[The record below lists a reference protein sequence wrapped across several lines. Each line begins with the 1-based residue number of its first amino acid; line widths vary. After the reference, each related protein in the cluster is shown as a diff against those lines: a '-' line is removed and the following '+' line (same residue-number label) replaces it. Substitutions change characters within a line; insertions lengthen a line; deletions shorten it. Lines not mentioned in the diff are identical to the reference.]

1 MPKLK
6 SSKKII
12 NLSWSLVLSLSFVF
26 LLSACGRYIPPV
38 SPVVLVPTA
47 VQELTA
53 VVDPQGSKR
62 VTISWVAPEKDMRG
76 KPLTEL
82 TGYSVEALSIATDG
96 SQVLTDKSSEDTFD
110 EVAFIPDTY
119 LATLKAKQDEAEQ
132 RGDIVRRVKVTKEQ
146 RTFSF
151 TESAAT
157 SGTIIYRVL
166 AVNSEGGTSANDKIV
181 QVSDAADGSRVATI
195 LDQLVAPK

>member
-1 MPKLK
+1 MTKIK
-6 SSKKII
+6 SSKTIFKF
-12 NLSWSLVLSLSFVF
+12 SWSLVLSLSIVF

-38 SPVVLVPTA
+38 SPVVLVPTP

-53 VVDPQGSKR
+53 VVDPSGSKK
-62 VTISWVAPEKDMRG
+62 VTITWVAPEKDMRG

-96 SQVLTDKSSEDTFD
+96 SQVLTDKSTEDTFE
-110 EVAFIPDTY
+110 EVAFVPDTY
-119 LATLKAKQDEAEQ
+119 LAALKAKQDDAEQ

-151 TESAAT
+151 TESAPT
-157 SGTIIYRVL
+157 TGTVIYRVL
-166 AVNSEGGTSANDKIV
+166 AVNAEGGPSANDKIV